1 MDLELDL
8 DVGPDLSFAWKD
20 VHDYEKGIET
30 GIILPEWVEG
40 IEMAKT
46 EVLDR
51 LEKRKYPFDGSW
63 LDWQPDPTW
72 SPPTL
77 PENWDKI

>member
-1 MDLELDL
+1 VSSLKNED
-8 DVGPDLSFAWKD
+8 
-20 VHDYEKGIET
+20 DYHKAIEQ
-30 GIILPEWVEG
+30 GVILYEWVQK
-40 IEMAKT
+40 IEMAKP
-46 EVLDR
+46 EVLER

-63 LDWQPDPTW
+63 LDWKPDPRW